1 LIIHRVK
8 QHLGKRVV
16 ANIIGLKK
24 YKRKRNSDSEEQ
36 NERVKTV
43 MNDPGGIVCE
53 KLEPNSKQNGQK
65 SDPILAR
72 RRMDLGAQ

>member
-1 LIIHRVK
+1 
-8 QHLGKRVV
+8 
-16 ANIIGLKK
+16 
-24 YKRKRNSDSEEQ
+24 
-36 NERVKTV
+36 